1 VLRSRSNWAGRSGTT
16 IAALQLQRSQVDRYS
31 TVPMADPRAEL
42 DALFTQLGITPV
54 AIDHPPVHT
63 VEEALPYWKRLE
75 GVHTK
80 NLLLKGAKGGL
91 WLVCV
96 PTDRRLD
103 LKALAA
109 HVGAKKFSFASG
121 ETLLEALGVQQGS
134 VSPLALVNDKR
145 GAVQLVLAKDMLA
158 KPRITV
164 HPLANTATVSLTSD
178 ELLKVVEATGHKP
191 EIVDFDT
198 LGPA

>member
-1 VLRSRSNWAGRSGTT
+1 MTDAR
-16 IAALQLQRSQVDRYS
+16 AALDALL
-31 TVPMADPRAEL
+31 AEL
-42 DALFTQLGITPV
+42 DISPV
-54 AIDHPPVHT
+54 AIEHPPVHT
-63 VEEALPYWKRLE
+63 VEEALPYWTALE

-109 HVGAKKFSFASG
+109 QVGAKKFSFASG
-121 ETLLEALGVQQGS
+121 ETLLDALGVVQGS
-134 VSPLALVNDKR
+134 VSPLALINDKAH
-145 GAVQLVLAKDMLA
+145 AVQLVLAADMMS

-164 HPLANTATVSLTSD
+164 HPLVNTATVSLTSA
-178 ELLKVVEATGHKP
+178 ELLKFVAATGHRA
-191 EIVDFDT
+191 EIVDFDRLPT
-198 LGPA
+198 G

>member
-1 VLRSRSNWAGRSGTT
+1 MTDAR
-16 IAALQLQRSQVDRYS
+16 AA
-31 TVPMADPRAEL
+31 L
-42 DALFTQLGITPV
+42 DALLSELDITPV
-54 AIDHPPVHT
+54 AIEHPPVHS
-63 VEEALPYWKRLE
+63 VDEALPYWSALE

-121 ETLLEALGVQQGS
+121 DTLLEALNVVQGS
-134 VSPLALVNDKR
+134 VSPLALINDKAQ
-145 GAVQLVLAKDMLA
+145 AVQLVLAADMMRE
-158 KPRITV
+158 PRITM
-164 HPLANTATVSLTSD
+164 HPLVNTATVSITSAD
-178 ELLKVVEATGHKP
+178 LLKVVAATGHRP
-191 EIVDFDT
+191 EIVDFD
-198 LGPA
+198 LLPAV

>member
-1 VLRSRSNWAGRSGTT
+1 MTDAR
-16 IAALQLQRSQVDRYS
+16 AA
-31 TVPMADPRAEL
+31 L
-42 DALFTQLGITPV
+42 DALLVELNITPV
-54 AIDHPPVHT
+54 AIEHPPVHT
-63 VEEALPYWKRLE
+63 VEEALPYWSALE

-121 ETLLEALGVQQGS
+121 DTLLEALNVVQGS
-134 VSPLALVNDKR
+134 VSPLALINDR
-145 GAVQLVLAKDMLA
+145 AHAVQLVLAADMMSKA
-158 KPRITV
+158 RITM
-164 HPLANTATVSLTSD
+164 HPLVNTATVSLTSGD
-178 ELLKVVEATGHKP
+178 LLKFVAATGHRP
-191 EIVDFDT
+191 EIVDFDR
-198 LGPA
+198 LPAV

>member
-1 VLRSRSNWAGRSGTT
+1 MTDAH
-16 IAALQLQRSQVDRYS
+16 AA
-31 TVPMADPRAEL
+31 L
-42 DALFTQLGITPV
+42 DALLADLDITPV
-54 AIDHPPVHT
+54 AITHPPVHT
-63 VEEALPYWKRLE
+63 VEEALPHWAALD

-121 ETLLEALGVQQGS
+121 ETLLEALNVVQGS
-134 VSPLALVNDKR
+134 VSPLALINDKAE
-145 GAVQLVLAKDMLA
+145 AVQLVLAADMMS
-158 KPRITV
+158 KPRITM
-164 HPLANTATVSLTSD
+164 HPLVNTATVSLTSAD
-178 ELLKVVEATGHKP
+178 LLKFVAATGHRA
-191 EIVDFDT
+191 EIVDFDR
-198 LGPA
+198 LPAA

>member
-1 VLRSRSNWAGRSGTT
+1 MTT
-16 IAALQLQRSQVDRYS
+16 QAR
-31 TVPMADPRAEL
+31 ADL
-42 DALFTQLGITPV
+42 NALFARLGITP
-54 AIDHPPVHT
+54 ITIEHPPVHT
-63 VEEALPYWKRLE
+63 VDDALPFWSALD

-103 LKALAA
+103 LKALAV
-109 HVGAKKFSFASG
+109 HVGAKKFSFATA
-121 ETLLEALGVQQGS
+121 ETLAEALGVAQGS
-134 VSPLALVNDKR
+134 VSPLALINDDAK
-145 GAVQLVLAKDMLA
+145 AVQLVLAKDMLA

-164 HPLANTATVSLTSD
+164 HPLTNTATVSLTSD
-178 ELLKVVEATGHKP
+178 ELVKVVTATGHRP

-198 LGPA
+198 LA

>member
-1 VLRSRSNWAGRSGTT
+1 MTDAR
-16 IAALQLQRSQVDRYS
+16 
-31 TVPMADPRAEL
+31 ADL
-42 DALFTQLGITPV
+42 DALFARLGIEPV
-54 AIDHPPVHT
+54 SIDHPPVHT
-63 VEEALPYWKRLE
+63 VEEALPYWETLD

-121 ETLLEALGVQQGS
+121 DTLMEALGVQQGS
-134 VSPLALVNDKR
+134 VSPLALINDKA

-158 KPRITV
+158 QPRITV
-164 HPLANTATVSLTSD
+164 HPLTNTRTVSLASAD
-178 ELLKVVEATGHKP
+178 LLAVVEATGHKA

-198 LGPA
+198 LAAA

>member
-1 VLRSRSNWAGRSGTT
+1 MTDART
-16 IAALQLQRSQVDRYS
+16 ALDTLF
-31 TVPMADPRAEL
+31 AEL
-42 DALFTQLGITPV
+42 DITPV
-54 AIDHPPVHT
+54 AIEHPPVHT
-63 VEEALPYWKRLE
+63 VEEALPYWSALE

-121 ETLLEALGVQQGS
+121 ETLLEALNVVQGS
-134 VSPLALVNDKR
+134 VSPLALINDKAQ
-145 GAVQLVLAKDMLA
+145 AVQLVLAADMMS

-164 HPLANTATVSLTSD
+164 HPLVNTATVSLTSA
-178 ELLKVVEATGHKP
+178 ELLKFVAATGHRA
-191 EIVDFDT
+191 EIVDFDR
-198 LGPA
+198 LPAS

>member
-1 VLRSRSNWAGRSGTT
+1 MTDAR
-16 IAALQLQRSQVDRYS
+16 AALDALL
-31 TVPMADPRAEL
+31 AEL
-42 DALFTQLGITPV
+42 DITPV
-54 AIDHPPVHT
+54 AIEHPPVHT
-63 VEEALPYWKRLE
+63 VEEALPYWSALE

-121 ETLLEALGVQQGS
+121 ETLLEALNVVQGS
-134 VSPLALVNDKR
+134 VSPLALINDKAQ
-145 GAVQLVLAKDMLA
+145 AVQLVLAADMMS

-164 HPLANTATVSLTSD
+164 HPLVNTATVSLTSA
-178 ELLKVVEATGHKP
+178 ELLKFVAATGHRA
-191 EIVDFDT
+191 EIVDFDR
-198 LGPA
+198 LPAS

>member
-1 VLRSRSNWAGRSGTT
+1 MTDAR
-16 IAALQLQRSQVDRYS
+16 AA
-31 TVPMADPRAEL
+31 L
-42 DALFTQLGITPV
+42 DALLAELGITPV
-54 AIDHPPVHT
+54 AIEHPPVHT
-63 VEEALPYWKRLE
+63 VDEALPYWSALE

-121 ETLLEALGVQQGS
+121 DTLLEALNVVQGS
-134 VSPLALVNDKR
+134 VSPLALINDR
-145 GAVQLVLAKDMLA
+145 AQAVQLVLAADMMSQ
-158 KPRITV
+158 PRITM
-164 HPLANTATVSLTSD
+164 HPLVNTATVSMTSAD
-178 ELLKVVEATGHKP
+178 LLKFVAATGHRP
-191 EIVDFDT
+191 EIVDFDR
-198 LGPA
+198 LPSA

>member
-1 VLRSRSNWAGRSGTT
+1 MSPDAR
-16 IAALQLQRSQVDRYS
+16 AALDTLL
-31 TVPMADPRAEL
+31 AD
-42 DALFTQLGITPV
+42 LGIVPV
-54 AIDHPPVHT
+54 SIKHPPVHT
-63 VEEALPYWKRLE
+63 VEEALPYWSALE

-109 HVGAKKFSFASG
+109 HVGAKKFSFASADA
-121 ETLLEALGVQQGS
+121 LMEALHVVQGS
-134 VSPLALVNDKR
+134 VSPLALINDKNH
-145 GAVQLVLAKDMLA
+145 AVQLVLAADMMA

-164 HPLANTATVSLTSD
+164 HPMVNTETVSLSSQD
-178 ELLKVVEATGHKP
+178 LLKFVAATGHRP

-198 LGPA
+198 LKVT

>member
-1 VLRSRSNWAGRSGTT
+1 MTT
-16 IAALQLQRSQVDRYS
+16 EARAALDTLF
-31 TVPMADPRAEL
+31 AEL
-42 DALFTQLGITPV
+42 DIHPV
-54 AIDHPPVHT
+54 AIEHPPVHT
-63 VEEALPYWKRLE
+63 VEEALPHWTALE

-109 HVGAKKFSFASG
+109 HLGAKKFSFASA
-121 ETLLEALGVQQGS
+121 ETLSEALSVVQGS
-134 VSPLALVNDKR
+134 VSPLALINDK
-145 GAVQLVLAKDMLA
+145 ANSVQLVLDKAMMA
-158 KPRITV
+158 KPRITM
-164 HPLANTATVSLTSD
+164 HPLVNTATVSLTSA
-178 ELLKVVEATGHKP
+178 ELIRVVTATGHRP

-198 LGPA
+198 IATP